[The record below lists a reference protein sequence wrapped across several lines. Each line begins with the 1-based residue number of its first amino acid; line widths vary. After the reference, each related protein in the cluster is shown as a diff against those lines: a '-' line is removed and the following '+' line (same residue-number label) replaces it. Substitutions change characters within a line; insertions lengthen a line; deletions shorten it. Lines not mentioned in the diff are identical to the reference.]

1 MNSIKSVAL
10 SLIVTALYFFQ
21 TLLLIH
27 TDLFLQPS
35 YFFLHFIIFF
45 CVYEKAIQPCR
56 LKTFFLL
63 FVYFHQVFYLFSQFT
78 VLFFQLVGFP
88 LIHLVRFFPGFIGD
102 QFLSIKVGL
111 FFVNIALFIGILQ
124 LHKAGLIRF
133 PLPKTFLINFNSN
146 FPLLGIRQQ
155 IELIFKQKI
164 HFLQLIIF
172 LIYPRMIA
180 FGIFLLLFGRVIL
193 FPMLKILEMCSLG
206 HS

>member
-1 MNSIKSVAL
+1 MNSIKLVDLSV
-10 SLIVTALYFFQ
+10 IVTALYFFQ
-21 TLLLIH
+21 TLLFIH
-27 TDLFLQPS
+27 TDLFLQSS
-35 YFFLHFIIFF
+35 YFFLQFINFF
-45 CVYEKAIQPCR
+45 CVSEKAIQPCR

-63 FVYFHQVFYLFSQFT
+63 FVYFHQVLYLFSQLA

-102 QFLSIKVGL
+102 QFLPIKVGL
-111 FFVNIALFIGILQ
+111 FFVDIALFIGILQ

-172 LIYPRMIA
+172 LIYPRVVA
-180 FGIFLLLFGRVIL
+180 LGIFLLLFGMVIL
-193 FPMLKILEMCSLG
+193 FPMLKILEMCSFG